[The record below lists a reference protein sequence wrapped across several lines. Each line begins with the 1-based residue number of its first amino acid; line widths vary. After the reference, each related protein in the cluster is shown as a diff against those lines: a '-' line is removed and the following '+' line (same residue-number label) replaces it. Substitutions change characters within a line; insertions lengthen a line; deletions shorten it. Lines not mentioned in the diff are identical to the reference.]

1 MCTFTKCT
9 LLILLWL
16 IPVDFTR
23 QSSREKLSYVQ
34 YCTCDSFRS
43 LLYNLQALEKFNF
56 EAMSLLT
63 KLEEIHEG
71 LIHQDYADN
80 LVALREQVK
89 HNQHVRKWIIKAPIE
104 TLEEEGSRL
113 LEWITENKLKYADAA
128 SEDWKVTSAR
138 IKNIL
143 ENLQGKRQKLKDSWH
158 IRKRRLDQCIQYHL
172 FHLDAEKVSRGVSV
186 NI

>member
-1 MCTFTKCT
+1 M
-9 LLILLWL
+9 
-16 IPVDFTR
+16 PVDFTR
-23 QSSREKLSYVQ
+23 QGKALPHVQ
-34 YCTCDSFRS
+34 YYTCDSFRS
-43 LLYNLQALEKFNF
+43 LLFNSQALEKFNF

-71 LIHQDYADN
+71 LIHQDFADN

-113 LEWITENKLKYADAA
+113 LEWIAENKLKHADVA
-128 SEDWKVTSAR
+128 SEDWKVTGAR

-143 ENLQGKRQKLKDSWH
+143 ENLHGKRQKLKDSWH
-158 IRKRRLDQCIQYHL
+158 IRKKRLDQCIQYHL
-172 FHLDAEKVSRGVSV
+172 FNLDAEKVSR
-186 NI
+186 

>member
-1 MCTFTKCT
+1 M
-9 LLILLWL
+9 
-16 IPVDFTR
+16 PVDFTR
-23 QSSREKLSYVQ
+23 QGKGLAHVQ
-34 YCTCDSFRS
+34 FTCDSFQS
-43 LLYNLQALEKFNF
+43 LLFNSQALEKFNF

-113 LEWITENKLKYADAA
+113 LEWITENKLKHADAA
-128 SEDWKVTSAR
+128 SEDWKVTSTR

-143 ENLQGKRQKLKDSWH
+143 ENLHGKRQKLKDSWH
-158 IRKRRLDQCIQYHL
+158 IRKKRLDQCIQYHL
-172 FHLDAEKVSRGVSV
+172 FNLDAEKVSRRVSV

>member
-1 MCTFTKCT
+1 M
-9 LLILLWL
+9 
-16 IPVDFTR
+16 PVDFTR
-23 QSSREKLSYVQ
+23 QGKGLAHVQ
-34 YCTCDSFRS
+34 YYTCDSFRS
-43 LLYNLQALEKFNF
+43 LLFNSQALEKFNF

-71 LIHQDYADN
+71 LIHQDYADD

-113 LEWITENKLKYADAA
+113 LEWITENKLKHADAA
-128 SEDWKVTSAR
+128 SEDWKVTSTR

-143 ENLQGKRQKLKDSWH
+143 ENLHGKRQKLKDSWH
-158 IRKRRLDQCIQYHL
+158 IRKKRLDQCIQYHL
-172 FHLDAEKVSRGVSV
+172 FNLDAEKVSRRVPI